1 MKVNLSPRE
10 EAILKAIKVFISNK
24 GYPPSVREIGQAVAL
39 KSSSTVH
46 NYLKRLEQKGL
57 LRRDPTK
64 PRALELLLDI
74 ESQLSLTH
82 PVEMNSVPILG
93 RVAAGQ
99 PLLAEENLE
108 DTFPLPLNFTGPG
121 EFFLLNVKGDS
132 MIEAGILN
140 GDLVLV
146 RKQATA
152 QNNDIVVAL
161 LEDDA
166 TVKRFFHEPDRIRLQ
181 PENSLLEPIYT
192 REVTILGKVVGLIR
206 KM

>member
-1 MKVNLSPRE
+1 MKVRLSPRE
-10 EAILKAIKVFISNK
+10 EAILKAIKIYVSNK

-64 PRALELLLDI
+64 PRALELLPGI
-74 ESQLSLTH
+74 ESGL
-82 PVEMNSVPILG
+82 PVSYSTEMNIIPVLG
-93 RVAAGQ
+93 QVAAGQ
-99 PLLAEENLE
+99 PLLAEENYE
-108 DTFPLPLNFTGPG
+108 ETFPLPLNFTGPG
-121 EFFLLNVKGDS
+121 DFFMLTVKGDS
-132 MIEAGILN
+132 MIETGILD

-152 QNNDIVVAL
+152 QNGDIVVAL
-161 LEDDA
+161 LEDEA
-166 TVKRFFHEPDRIRLQ
+166 TVKRFFREPDRVRLQ

-192 REVTILGKVVGLIR
+192 REVSVLGKVVGLIR
-206 KM
+206 KL